1 MIVDVNDI
9 EKFCEIL
16 NHSGKSIALK
26 NGSFDLV
33 HSGHV
38 NYLNEAKKMADYLI
52 VGVNSDKSVKQYKSD
67 KRPII
72 PQNQRAFLIDNL
84 KSVDYVVIF
93 EETTADK
100 LIEKVKPDFYIKG
113 GDYTEETLPET
124 ATVKKFGGK
133 IKFIKMTEGCSTTN
147 IINKI
152 LDIYAK

>member
-16 NHSGKSIALK
+16 HHSGKSIALT

-133 IKFIKMTEGCSTTN
+133 IKFINMTAGCSTTN
-147 IINKI
+147 IINKV

>member
-1 MIVDVNDI
+1 MH
-9 EKFCEIL
+9 
-16 NHSGKSIALK
+16 HSGKSIALT

-72 PQNQRAFLIDNL
+72 SQNQRAFLIDNL